1 MSTSKGLA
9 GVIAADT
16 TLSRVDGENGE
27 LIYRG
32 YNIMDLGE
40 NATYEE
46 VVYLLWNGDL
56 PNQAQLETFKAA
68 LVAKRALP
76 AGVLDTMRTFP
87 REAQPMAVLRTIV
100 SGLGLID
107 PTAGLCPKKG
117 VVVNGRAAYHCGR
130 LGTNS
135 EWKRANSPS

>member
-16 TLSRVDGENGE
+16 TLSRVDGEKGE

-40 NATYEE
+40 NASYEE

-56 PNQAQLETFKAA
+56 PNKAQLETFKAA
-68 LVAKRALP
+68 LIAKRTLP
-76 AGVLDTMRTFP
+76 AGVLDTMRAFP
-87 REAQPMAVLRTIV
+87 KEAQPMAVLRSIV
-100 SGLGLID
+100 SGLG
-107 PTAGLCPKKG
+107 TG
-117 VVVNGRAAYHCGR
+117 
-130 LGTNS
+130 
-135 EWKRANSPS
+135 